1 MKARCLLIVLLFFLS
16 GSHIQSQIAV
26 GQWRDHVSYNNAK
39 QVCIARTL
47 VKSESESFVYG
58 VSAQSLFRCNL
69 NPISITPLGKAS
81 GLSDIGV
88 NTVEHSPLGY
98 TVIGYSNGNVDIL
111 YHERTFNISDIKRSN
126 ISGDKGI
133 NNITFRGHRAYL
145 ACGFGIVVINL
156 DRREIDET
164 YYLGENGGY
173 LAIND
178 IAFSE
183 HYIFAAT
190 NQGLLFADKN
200 NPHLNISDN
209 WIPDT
214 LSVLHSKVIE
224 KVITTENSDAVFA
237 IGFDF
242 DPTLRTLYY
251 TPDASLPMN
260 HLDRYSEWLTGNIK
274 SVDVSLAKVVVS
286 WGERVDIFDE
296 SSRVLERSVGDINW
310 LKMEANDAALFD
322 EDHLFIAHS
331 WASLVMVDLQSN
343 EITSFAPSSPMSPNV
358 YKLVS
363 FEDRLMVCPGGKTT
377 TFSNSYLD
385 PNVFTF
391 QKERWKTLDK
401 TNFNA
406 PIFDILDV
414 AVNPKKKS
422 QSLAAS
428 WGFGIMEI
436 EDGKAVQIYD
446 TSNTDGALEA
456 YSSNGF
462 SSLRTGAVAFDKKGN
477 AWITVSKVRN
487 GLAVRYKDGSW
498 KSFDTEKIVNNDEI
512 DKLICDSVRGYKWF
526 AGRANRIYVHDGE
539 NRLAYV
545 NPNQG
550 SKLETST
557 VTCLVQ
563 DHDGDI
569 WIGTNKGLKLIVN
582 GYSAFSNGGNGE
594 LSPVNCLN
602 ITISNGEFAEYLM
615 AYESVTCIAVD
626 GADRKWVG
634 TASGGLYLIS
644 ANGLDEIEH
653 FTTTNSP
660 LYSNKIISVSVQP
673 KTGEVFIATDKGL
686 QSYRGTAT
694 YAEHYPESNV
704 HAFPNPVRPDYE
716 GPISIKG
723 FSRNA
728 LVHITDAAGHVV
740 FSATSNGGQA
750 IWNGRTNEGQKV
762 ASGTYFVFASDE
774 QGQMRAVTKVL
785 IIR

>member
-1 MKARCLLIVLLFFLS
+1 MKARCLFIVLILLL
-16 GSHIQSQIAV
+16 GGNCAQSQIAV
-26 GQWRDHVSYNNAK
+26 GHWRDHVSYNNAK
-39 QVCIARTL
+39 QVCIARTSSP
-47 VKSESESFVYG
+47 SEEETCVFG
-58 VSAQSLFRCNL
+58 VSAQSIFRCDF
-69 NPISITPLGKAS
+69 NPETITPLGKAT

-88 NTVEHSPLGY
+88 NVVRHNPLGY

-111 YHERTFNISDIKRSN
+111 YHERMFNISDIKRSN

-133 NNITFRGHRAYL
+133 NNIAFKGHRAYL
-145 ACGFGIVVINL
+145 ACGFGIVVIDL
-156 DRREIDET
+156 ERREIEET
-164 YYLGENGGY
+164 YYLGRNGSY
-173 LAIND
+173 MAIND
-178 IAFSE
+178 IAFSQ
-183 HYIFAAT
+183 HYIIAAT
-190 NQGLLFADKN
+190 NQGILFADKN
-200 NPHLNISDN
+200 NAHLNISDN
-209 WIPDT
+209 WISDT
-214 LSVLHSKVIE
+214 LSALHSNVVE
-224 KVITTENSDAVFA
+224 KILASDNSDELFA
-237 IGFDF
+237 LAFEF
-242 DPTLRTLYY
+242 DPSQPTLYY
-251 TPDASLPMN
+251 TPNAALPMN
-260 HLDRYSEWLTGNIK
+260 HPNRYEEWLSGGIK
-274 SVDVSLAKVVVS
+274 SVNIEFNRVVVTYR
-286 WGERVDIFDE
+286 ERIELYDA
-296 SSRVLERSVGDINW
+296 SSRSLLRTVGNTDW
-310 LKMEANDAALFD
+310 LTMDANDASLLDAN
-322 EDHLFIAHS
+322 HLFVAHA
-331 WASLVMVDLQSN
+331 WASLVMIDLQN
-343 EITSFAPSSPMSPNV
+343 DKITSFAPTSPSSPNA

-363 FEDRLMVCPGGKTT
+363 FNDMLMVCPGGKTT
-377 TFSNSYLD
+377 TFSNSYQD
-385 PNVFTF
+385 PNVYTF

-401 TNFNA
+401 SDFHA
-406 PIFDILDV
+406 SIFDILDV
-414 AVNPKKKS
+414 AVNPKKKN
-422 QSLAAS
+422 QMLAAS
-428 WGFGIMEI
+428 WGYGIVEI
-436 EDGKAVQIYD
+436 EDGKITQLFD
-446 TSNTDGALEA
+446 TSNTNGALSA
-456 YSSNGF
+456 YTSNGF

-477 AWITVSKVRN
+477 AWMTVSKVKN
-487 GLAVRYKDGSW
+487 GLAVRYKDGTW
-498 KSFDTEKIVNNDEI
+498 GSFDTEKIVNNDEI

-545 NPNQG
+545 NPNQS

-557 VTCLVQ
+557 VNCLVQ

-569 WIGTNKGLKLIVN
+569 WIGTNKGLKVIVN
-582 GYSAFSNGGNGE
+582 GYSAFGNGGNGE

-602 ITISNGEFAEYLM
+602 ITITNGEFAEYLM
-615 AYESVTCIAVD
+615 AYENITCIAVD

-660 LYSNKIISVSVQP
+660 LYSDKIISISVQP
-673 KTGEVFIATDKGL
+673 QSGEVFIATDKGL
-686 QSYRGTAT
+686 QSYRGSAT

-740 FSATSNGGQA
+740 FSTTSNGGQA